1 MIYLYLYI
9 IIKIYDIF
17 YGDILILM
25 LYLFKIFNIN
35 IIFLLLCIVFIY
47 YFEGVK
53 IFFIL

>member
-35 IIFLLLCIVFIY
+35 IIFLLCIVFIY